1 MVNLQSLQKSINS
14 FSVSYIGFV
23 KKTIKVSGDKNFYVD
38 LNEKSDDLQEVI
50 ISNDN
55 PALAIIKKISKR
67 RTIIPQLG

>member
-67 RTIIPQLG
+67 TIIPQLG